1 MKNLKKL
8 FLSLFVTVT
17 AVVSCG
23 DPDLPFEIYDTMK
36 TGGYAR
42 LMSQTG
48 EFNYFDQ
55 AGSKVT
61 LEVEYYDKNKG
72 QDIASYAISVEY
84 IDSKT
89 KGAKSVA
96 KKAMTTIESSAFV
109 TNADGYLSSTIEIG
123 FAATMTLLGQGAADI
138 DGGNKYRYHM
148 VLTMKDGTTYDAA
161 TTDSNLESSSPFS
174 ALFQKDIS
182 VVCPSDLAGVFST
195 TGFAKAG
202 DAPWGGDGTQAT
214 TGNFEWTATPEGN
227 LYPVKGGDFSYGA
240 YKAVNYSSVPAGTL
254 KNQDA
259 CGVLSA
265 VGSSQW
271 GEVYTFHAVT
281 RQADKKVLYLD
292 WSNDYG
298 EAAEVF
304 LTRSDKDWPDL
315 SN

>member
-17 AVVSCG
+17 SVVSCG
-23 DPDLPFEIYDTMK
+23 DPELPFEVYDTMK

-48 EFNYFDQ
+48 EFNFFDQ
-55 AGSKVT
+55 ANSKVT

-72 QDIASYAISVEY
+72 KDIASYAISVEY
-84 IDSKT
+84 MDTKT
-89 KGAKSVA
+89 KGAKNVA
-96 KKAMTTIESSAFV
+96 KKAMATIDASAFT
-109 TNADGYLSSTIEIG
+109 TNSDGYLSSTIEIG

-138 DGGNKYRYHM
+138 DGGSKYRYHM

-182 VVCPSDLAGVFST
+182 IVCPSDLAGTFSS
-195 TGFAKAG
+195 TGQAKAG
-202 DAPWGGDGTQAT
+202 ANWPGAGQAT
-214 TGNFEWTATPEGN
+214 SGNFEWTATPEGN

-240 YKAVNYSSVPAGTL
+240 YKAVGYSSVPAGTL

-259 CGVLSA
+259 CGVLSS

-271 GEVYTFHAVT
+271 GEVYAFAAVT
-281 RQADKKVLYLD
+281 RQADKKVMYID

-298 EAAEVF
+298 EAGEVY